1 MVSFRKARTVLLLVL
16 LCASVAFTQYPY
28 PDFPYPYPD
37 FPYPYPDFPYPYPV
51 EQSVPMPDP
60 VVPEPIVPEVPVV
73 PDPVVEAPVVP
84 DSAPQEPA
92 APVAM
97 PPQDP
102 APAPQ
107 DAAPQDTAADT
118 PALAEPRAALIT
130 GPVLTA
136 ADVQSVVE
144 AAAKSANNTSMVIAV
159 TDRQGDILAVFRK
172 PDAPAKAIANFSLQ
186 VDVNELAVA
195 LARTASFFSNGQAPL
210 SSRTVR
216 FISGVHFPPGISYTG
231 NAALYGIENTNRGCI
246 IGADYA
252 PDLAVPPARSID
264 GTRSGLGIITG
275 KKDLFDSD
283 PNAVNPGG
291 VPLYKDGTL
300 VGGVGVAGVSPELAE
315 YAAFIGA
322 VTTGFGPTSIAAPA
336 VVFIDGVSLPFVDQ
350 QTAPNGIPMGTTDGT
365 YFIAPRPAPG
375 SAPEGDLVIP
385 RAGPLGGLTQAEVR
399 KIIDNAIAAADQT
412 RAVIRLPLGSKARMV
427 IAVADLDGKILA
439 LHRMKDATF
448 FSIDV
453 ALAKSRNVI
462 YFSSDNRV
470 LNDLPKVPR
479 GTAVTSRTISY
490 GGQPFFPPGIDYS
503 GNGPFFELYKF
514 DAQNPCTQ
522 GAQAPTGATEQLPG
536 LTQVGD
542 PRAATDPALPPNP
555 QSGIVFFAGA
565 LPLYRN
571 GVLVGGLGVSGDGV
585 EQDDYV
591 TAQGAVGFE
600 APAAKRADRVYV
612 DGVRLP
618 YLKFPRN
625 PTQ

>member
-1 MVSFRKARTVLLLVL
+1 MAFSRKIRTALFLVL
-16 LCASVAFTQYPY
+16 LCASAAFTQYPEY
-28 PDFPYPYPD
+28 PFPDYPYPD
-37 FPYPYPDFPYPYPV
+37 YPLPYYPFPEIPYPEYPYPDYPV
-51 EQSVPMPDP
+51 EQPVEESVPAPEP
-60 VVPEPIVPEVPVV
+60 VVPEP
-73 PDPVVEAPVVP
+73 VVEEPQPVSEEPVI
-84 DSAPQEPA
+84 AEPA
-92 APVAM
+92 AEES
-97 PPQDP
+97 
-102 APAPQ
+102 APSEEQ
-107 DAAPQDTAADT
+107 TAAVE
-118 PALAEPRAALIT
+118 ALPEPRAALIT

-136 ADVQSVVE
+136 DDVRRVVE
-144 AAAKSANNTSMVIAV
+144 AAAKSADNASMVIAV

-172 PDAPAKAIANFSLQ
+172 PNAPAKGIANFSME

-195 LARTASFFSNGQAPL
+195 LARTASFFSNNQAPL

-216 FISGVHFPPGISYTG
+216 FISGVHFPPGISFTG
-231 NAALYGIENTNRGCI
+231 NAALYGIENTNRGCV

-264 GTRSGLGIITG
+264 GTRSGLGILTG

-291 VPLYKDGTL
+291 VPLYKDGEV
-300 VGGVGVAGVSPELAE
+300 VGGVGVAGVPTQLAE

-322 VTTGFGPTSIAAPA
+322 VTTGFGPTSIPAPA
-336 VVFIDGVSLPFVDQ
+336 VVFVDGIALPFVDQ
-350 QTAPNGIPMGTTDGT
+350 QTAPDGIPVGTANGT
-365 YFIAPRPAPG
+365 YVVAPRGAPG

-385 RAGPLGGLTQAEVR
+385 RGGPLGGLTQAEVR
-399 KIIDNAIAAADQT
+399 QIIDQAVAAANET
-412 RAVIRLPLGSKARMV
+412 RAVIRLPLGSKTRMV
-427 IAVADLDGKILA
+427 IAVADLDGRILA
-439 LHRMKDATF
+439 LHRMRDATF

-462 YFSSDNRV
+462 YFSGDGLAR
-470 LNDLPKVPR
+470 NDLPGVPA
-479 GTAVTSRTISY
+479 GTAVTNRTISY

-503 GNGPFFELYKF
+503 GPGPFFELYKR
-514 DAQNPCTQ
+514 DVQNPCTQ
-522 GAQAPTGATEQLPG
+522 GTQPTRGNVEQLPG
-536 LTQVGD
+536 LTQFIAPNAPAPGPPPPV
-542 PRAATDPALPPNP
+542 DPAASPNP
-555 QSGIVFFAGA
+555 QNGIVFFAGA

-591 TAQGAVGFE
+591 TAQAAKGFE
-600 APAAKRADRVYV
+600 AVPDKRADRVFI